1 MRSARQPRTGL
12 AASLAIA
19 AGLSGCGG
27 GGGDGDVPIPVS
39 NRTEYRHSV
48 VVGVAGEQTL
58 VHTPGTGTTAA
69 TVTAASAS
77 ALLAAGTTAL
87 VAEHA
92 EPTLPGVIVACVSGT
107 GESTNVITG
116 INPGVIAE
124 SAAILFDDR
133 WQPVDASAAWAAAV
147 ASGRAWAGWENCGVK
162 PEGLPSP
169 SSTLTPLRG
178 GGYSEDV
185 YDGNPGTTFNVVRSN
200 VSAAEVAARISA
212 QGELTSEDPLRPL
225 RLTLTAWRSDAGTV
239 VFVETGVPTAQA
251 PAAAR
256 GFIALYVPI
265 S

>member
-1 MRSARQPRTGL
+1 MRPARQPLAQL

-27 GGGDGDVPIPVS
+27 GGGDDEVPAPPPTA
-39 NRTEYRHSV
+39 TEYRHSV

-58 VHTPGTGTTAA
+58 TYAAGSGTTAA

-77 ALLAAGTTAL
+77 ALLPAGTTAL
-87 VAEHA
+87 VAVHV
-92 EPTLPGVIVACVSGT
+92 EPALPGVVVACVSGS

-124 SAAILFDDR
+124 SAAVLFDDR

-147 ASGRAWAGWENCGVK
+147 TSGHAFAGWENCGVK

-169 SSTLTPLRG
+169 SSTLSPLAN

-185 YDGNPGTTFNVVRSN
+185 YDGNPGTTFNVVRIN
-200 VSAAEVAARISA
+200 VPAARVAARLSA
-212 QGELTSEDPLRPL
+212 PGELTTEDPLRPL
-225 RLTLTAWRSDAGTV
+225 RLRLTAWRNQAGTV
-239 VFVETGVPTAQA
+239 VFVETGTPTAQA

-256 GFIALYVPI
+256 GFIALYVPA